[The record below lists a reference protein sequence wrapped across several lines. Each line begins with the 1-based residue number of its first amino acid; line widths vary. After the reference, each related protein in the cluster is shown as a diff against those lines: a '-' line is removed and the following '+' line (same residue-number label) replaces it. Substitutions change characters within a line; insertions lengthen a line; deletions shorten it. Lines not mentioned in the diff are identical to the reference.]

1 MRKLLWINAC
11 MRGPE
16 QSRTLGLCRTFL
28 EEWSARNPG
37 GTVTERDLTGGELP
51 VMTAERSEQR
61 DRAARAGELD
71 SPLLAAAVELAGA
84 DLVVVGAPCWDLSF
98 PAALKVYLE
107 WASTLGITFRYT
119 QEGLCQGLCRA
130 EKLLYITTSGGPLAG
145 QNFGF
150 EYVKG
155 LGTMLGI
162 PQIQCTAAESL
173 DVWGGPGEENLRR
186 AGEEL
191 RLLAARW

>member
-1 MRKLLWINAC
+1 MRNSDRFTEKAKRAITLAQEAATELGHSYVGTEHLL
-11 MRGPE
+11 
-16 QSRTLGLCRTFL
+16 LGI
-28 EEWSARNPG
+28 ARE
-37 GTVTERDLTGGELP
+37 V
-51 VMTAERSEQR
+51 
-61 DRAARAGELD
+61 
-71 SPLLAAAVELAGA
+71 AAA
-84 DLVVVGAPCWDLSF
+84 DLILVGAPYWDLAF

-155 LGTMLGI
+155 LGTMLGS
-162 PQIQCTAAESL
+162 PQIQCAAAESL